1 MMKKKKTDFESRFW
15 SGSRKHSAIG
25 LLEVFFQFNNLTEV
39 KEMLS
44 NMMHNSVQKK
54 SRIRKEPAEVFQLY
68 LSLRS
73 LVRASHLISKKAKKG
88 KFTAPSEIHFSKTM
102 TGSLSEEEYREP
114 LRVFRS
120 AFEICSLKDF
130 DEFLSAVVYFS
141 LGNSGCDEEKKIIIP
156 YLQLTKLLD
165 AAWLIVE
172 RTSTG
177 KQLNFC
183 NT

>member
-15 SGSRKHSAIG
+15 SGSRKHSAVG

-44 NMMHNSVQKK
+44 TMMHNSVQKK
-54 SRIRKEPAEVFQLY
+54 ARIRKEPAEVFQLY

-73 LVRASHLISKKAKKG
+73 LVRASFLISKKAKKA
-88 KFTAPSEIHFSKTM
+88 KLKASSEINLSKTM
-102 TGSLSEEEYREP
+102 TGSLSEQEYRNPVE
-114 LRVFRS
+114 VFRS
-120 AFEICSLKDF
+120 AFKICSLRDF
-130 DEFLSAVVYFS
+130 DGFLSAVVYFS
-141 LGNSGCDEEKKIIIP
+141 LGNSGCETGKEIIIP
-156 YLQLTKLLD
+156 YLQLAKLLD

-177 KQLNFC
+177 K
-183 NT
+183 